1 MSELDYGTTQMT
13 NWIEL
18 GEASDVSP
26 GSRKSYSI
34 KGTEI
39 AVFHVIDDLQ
49 VGKYYAIH
57 DSCPHQGAS
66 LIDGDGCGTEISCP
80 LHDWS
85 FDVASGECHDFP
97 EFPLTRYE
105 VKLESG
111 MLLLDASTIEEP
123 ETVQNPFLIRY
134 GAMGWIDHF
143 SAEENDVYS
152 HRERVILKT
161 SRGEELGEILS
172 SVNGQENP
180 ITAAGTILREFT
192 PTDQQTLSRQED
204 VTVSVFQD
212 CQKLIQERG
221 MPTDIIDCE
230 QLFDQQTVVLYYLGS
245 RMPALEILAQELNA
259 NYPWR
264 IIFHPVDET
273 PAASGCSSGG
283 CGCDQK

>member
-1 MSELDYGTTQMT
+1 MSDFDYGTTQMT

-18 GEASDVSP
+18 GEASEISP
-26 GSRKSYSI
+26 GDRKSYSI

-39 AVFHVIDDLQ
+39 AVFHVVDDLQ
-49 VGKYYAIH
+49 LGKFYAVD
-57 DSCPHQGAS
+57 DSCPHQGTS
-66 LIDGDGCGTEISCP
+66 LIAGEGSGTEVSCP

-85 FDVASGECHDFP
+85 FDVATGECFDFP

-105 VKLESG
+105 LKVESG
-111 MLLLDASTIEEP
+111 VLLLDASTIEEP
-123 ETVQNPFLIRY
+123 DIPQNPFLVRY
-134 GAMGWIDHF
+134 GSMGWVDQF
-143 SAEENDVYS
+143 SAEENAVYA

-161 SRGEELGEILS
+161 SRGEEVGEILS
-172 SVNGQENP
+172 SVSMQENP
-180 ITAAGTILREFT
+180 VPSAGTILREFT

-204 VTVSVFQD
+204 VTAPVFQD

-221 MPTDIIDCE
+221 MPSEIIDCE

-283 CGCDQK
+283 CGCG

>member
-1 MSELDYGTTQMT
+1 MSEFDYGPTQMT

-18 GEASDVSP
+18 GAASEITP
-26 GSRKSYSI
+26 GNRKSYSI

-39 AVFHVIDDLQ
+39 AVFHVADDQ
-49 VGKYYAIH
+49 QIEKFYAIH

-66 LIDGDGCGTEISCP
+66 LIEGDGCGTEATCP

-105 VKLESG
+105 LKVESG
-111 MLLLDASTIEEP
+111 VLLLDASTIEEP
-123 ETVQNPFLIRY
+123 DIPKNPFLLRY
-134 GAMGWIDHF
+134 GVMGWVDHF

-161 SRGEELGEILS
+161 SRGEEVGEILS
-172 SVNGQENP
+172 SVGMQEKP
-180 ITAAGTILREFT
+180 VSTAGSILREFT
-192 PTDQQTLSRQED
+192 PSDQQTLSRQED
-204 VTVSVFQD
+204 VTARVFQD

-221 MPTDIIDCE
+221 MPTEIIDCE

-264 IIFHPVDET
+264 IIFHPVDEA

-283 CGCDQK
+283 CGCG